1 MKDEDA
7 KKFGARLKYLRE
19 RLKLNQ
25 TEAAIN
31 IEGISYGSLQRHEA
45 GHWPNQNNLQK
56 YIDFYGCDRNWLLTG
71 EGEPYIKD
79 RPTRIIPQNSEHSLG
94 NSSGNIKLHGQVE
107 IPKHDPRDYDN
118 FALIPMAEAHL
129 SAGGGAFVLSEA
141 KEYYAF
147 RKDWV
152 HRVATSRDNLVLMT
166 VRGFSMEPTI
176 HAGDVVLIDTGR
188 KRIYD
193 GNIYALGLGETI
205 VIKRLELLPGD
216 RVRIISDNRTEYP
229 PENAH
234 LGSVRII
241 GQIIWLAKELVK
253 GEE

>member
-1 MKDEDA
+1 M
-7 KKFGARLKYLRE
+7 LPE
-19 RLKLNQ
+19 RLKWLREKRGLTQ
-25 TEAAIN
+25 GEAAH
-31 IEGISYGSLQRHEA
+31 GIGVSLRSLANHES
-45 GHWPNQNNLQK
+45 GRSPGKSSIKL

-71 EGEPYIKD
+71 EGEPNLKD

-94 NSSGNIKLHGQVE
+94 NSSGNIKLHAHVE

-129 SAGGGAFVLSEA
+129 SAGGGAFVLSEDT

-229 PENAH
+229 PDEAR
-234 LGSVRII
+234 LFDVRVI
-241 GQIIWLAKELVK
+241 GQIIWLAKEMVK